1 MTDGRAAGRANGR
14 NAALV
19 AALLG
24 WLFDG
29 FEMGLFPLVGP
40 RALDDLL
47 TTQGALAAGQPAVAA
62 AVKDAWFGSIMAVFL
77 VGAACG
83 GVLFGWLGDRIGRVR
98 AMSLSILTYALF
110 TGLCGLATTAPQIA
124 AARFVASLGMGGEWA
139 LGVALV
145 SELWPDAS
153 RPLLAGLIGAAANA
167 GYLLVAVVSIL
178 LTRIAAAAE
187 GTLVQAGVPEAT
199 VDWLTRGD
207 AWRLLMMAGAVP
219 GLLVFFIRLAV
230 PESRR
235 WEESRSQGGTSHW
248 ATRDLAGVLV
258 GSVAVLAIVAVW
270 MPGGIAARGG
280 GALGTALT
288 LAGFAVALA
297 GFLLPVLGYLR
308 RAQQAGAVDGSARG
322 RIVRTMILAACLSG
336 VALMGTWGSMQWLP
350 KWAIGLDRAAVAAG
364 GSAAWQ
370 VKEMTQI
377 ATSTGAIVG
386 TLAVALLAGRYGRRV
401 VYCGLCLA
409 SLATIAWLYRG
420 TAGYGAGFLAAAF
433 LAATTTAG
441 FYGWFPLVLPE
452 LFPTAVRTTAQ
463 GFAFNFGRVL
473 AAVGSL
479 QTAPLIAFFSRG
491 VDPGRVD
498 LEAFP
503 RAGLTLSAIYLVG
516 AVLVWAIPET
526 RGRPLPD

>member
-1 MTDGRAAGRANGR
+1 
-14 NAALV
+14 
-19 AALLG
+19 
-24 WLFDG
+24 
-29 FEMGLFPLVGP
+29 
-40 RALDDLL
+40 
-47 TTQGALAAGQPAVAA
+47 
-62 AVKDAWFGSIMAVFL
+62 
-77 VGAACG
+77 
-83 GVLFGWLGDRIGRVR
+83 
-98 AMSLSILTYALF
+98 
-110 TGLCGLATTAPQIA
+110 
-124 AARFVASLGMGGEWA
+124 
-139 LGVALV
+139 
-145 SELWPDAS
+145 
-153 RPLLAGLIGAAANA
+153 
-167 GYLLVAVVSIL
+167 
-178 LTRIAAAAE
+178 
-187 GTLVQAGVPEAT
+187 
-199 VDWLTRGD
+199 
-207 AWRLLMMAGAVP
+207 LMMAGAVP

-235 WEESRSQGGTSHW
+235 WEESRLQGGTSHW

-420 TAGYGAGFLAAAF
+420 TAGYGAGFLSAAF

-463 GFAFNFGRVL
+463 GFAFNYGRVL

>member
-1 MTDGRAAGRANGR
+1 MDAISGSNTAHRGR

-40 RALDDLL
+40 RALEDLL
-47 TTQGALAAGQPAVAA
+47 AGAAGKDAA
-62 AVKDAWFGSIMAVFL
+62 TAWFGSIMAVFL

-83 GVLFGWLGDRIGRVR
+83 GVFFGWLGDRIGRVR

-110 TGLCGLATTAPQIA
+110 TGLCGLAQTPLQIA
-124 AARFVASLGMGGEWA
+124 AARFIASLGMGGEWA

-167 GYLLVAVVSIL
+167 GYLLVALVSIM
-178 LTRIAAAAE
+178 LTRIAGAAHD
-187 GTLVQAGVPEAT
+187 GLVQAGLSAET

-219 GLLVFFIRLAV
+219 GLLVFFIRMAV
-230 PESRR
+230 PESAR
-235 WEESRSQGGTSHW
+235 WEESRAHGGTSHW
-248 ATRDLAGVLV
+248 ATRDLLGVLV
-258 GSVAVLAIVAVW
+258 GSIAVLGIVAVW
-270 MPGGIAARGG
+270 MPGGLSASWGGTAGAAVTLAAFLV
-280 GALGTALT
+280 ALG
-288 LAGFAVALA
+288 

-308 RAQQAGAVDGSARG
+308 RAQAAGSIAPEARS
-322 RIVRTMILAACLSG
+322 RIVRTMLLAACLSG
-336 VALMGTWGSMQWLP
+336 VALMGTWGSTQWLP
-350 KWAIGLDRAAVAAG
+350 KWAIGLDKAAVAAG
-364 GSAAWQ
+364 GQAGWQ
-370 VKEMTQI
+370 VKETTQI

-386 TLAVALLAGRYGRRV
+386 TLAVALLAGRFGRRI
-401 VYCGLCLA
+401 VYAGLCLA
-409 SLATIAWLYRG
+409 SLATIALLYRG
-420 TAGYGAGFLAAAF
+420 TTGYNWGFLGASF

-441 FYGWFPLVLPE
+441 FYGWFPLALPE
-452 LFPTAVRTTAQ
+452 LFPTVVRTTAQ

-479 QTAPLIAFFSRG
+479 QTAPLIAYFARG
-491 VDPGRVD
+491 LDPARAELD
-498 LEAFP
+498 AFP
-503 RAGLTLSAIYLVG
+503 RAGLTLSAIYLIG
-516 AVLVWAIPET
+516 FFLVWLIPET
-526 RGRPLPD
+526 RGKPLPE

>member
-1 MTDGRAAGRANGR
+1 MSDTRTGGGASGRT
-14 NAALV
+14 AALA

-40 RALDDLL
+40 RALEDLL
-47 TTQGALAAGQPAVAA
+47 AGQAAADGQVLAAG
-62 AVKDAWFGSIMAVFL
+62 VKDAWFGSIMAVFL

-110 TGLCGLATTAPQIA
+110 TGICGFATTAPQIA
-124 AARFVASLGMGGEWA
+124 AARFIASLGMGGEWA

-167 GYLLVAVVSIL
+167 GYLLVALVSIL
-178 LTRIAAAAE
+178 LVRIATAAHGA
-187 GTLVQAGVPEAT
+187 LVAAGLPEAT

-230 PESRR
+230 PESER
-235 WEESRSQGGTSHW
+235 WEESRAQGGTSHW
-248 ATRDLAGVLV
+248 ATRDLVGVLV
-258 GSVAVLAIVAVW
+258 GSLAVLGIVAVW
-270 MPGGIAARGG
+270 MPGGVATRL
-280 GALGTALT
+280 GAGIGTVLT
-288 LAGFAVALA
+288 LGGFALSLG

-308 RAQQAGAVDGSARG
+308 RAAEAGAIAPAARG
-322 RIVRTMILAACLSG
+322 AIVRTMILAACLSG
-336 VALMGTWGSMQWLP
+336 VALLGTWGSMQWLP

-364 GSAAWQ
+364 APAGWQ

-377 ATSTGAIVG
+377 ATSTGAILG

-401 VYCGLCLA
+401 VYAGLCLA
-409 SLATIAWLYRG
+409 SLATIALLYRG
-420 TAGYGAGFLAAAF
+420 TTGYGGGFLAAAF
-433 LAATTTAG
+433 LAAVTTAG

-479 QTAPLIAFFSRG
+479 QTAALIAFFSRG
-491 VDPGRVD
+491 IDPARVD
-498 LEAFP
+498 VEAFP

-516 AVLVWAIPET
+516 AALVWALPET
-526 RGRPLPD
+526 RGRPLPE

>member
-1 MTDGRAAGRANGR
+1 MNDARGNGAATGR
-14 NAALV
+14 NAALL

-40 RALDDLL
+40 RALEDLL
-47 TTQGALAAGQPAVAA
+47 AGQAAVAPGA
-62 AVKDAWFGSIMAVFL
+62 KDAWFGSIMAVFL

-110 TGLCGLATTAPQIA
+110 TGICGLATTAPQIA
-124 AARFVASLGMGGEWA
+124 AARFIASLGMGGEWA

-178 LTRIAAAAE
+178 LTRISVAAHD
-187 GTLVQAGVPEAT
+187 TLVQAGLPAAT

-207 AWRLLMMAGAVP
+207 AWRLLMMAGALP

-230 PESRR
+230 PESER
-235 WEESRSQGGTSHW
+235 WQESRSQGGTSHW
-248 ATRDLAGVLV
+248 ATRDLLGVLV
-258 GSVAVLAIVAVW
+258 GSVAVLAIVGVW
-270 MPGGIAARGG
+270 MPGGIAATAGG
-280 GALGTALT
+280 GLGALLTAL
-288 LAGFAVALA
+288 GFAVALA
-297 GFLLPVLGYLR
+297 GFLFPVLGYLR
-308 RAQQAGAVDGSARG
+308 RAQEAGVVARDTRG
-322 RIVRTMILAACLSG
+322 RIVRTMIVAACLSG

-364 GSAAWQ
+364 GAPGWQ
-370 VKEMTQI
+370 VKEMTQM
-377 ATSTGAIVG
+377 ATSSGAIVG
-386 TLAVALLAGRYGRRV
+386 TLAVALLAGRYGRRI

-409 SLATIAWLYRG
+409 SLATIVLLYRG
-420 TAGYGAGFLAAAF
+420 TSGYGPGFLGAAF

-491 VDPGRVD
+491 IDPARVD
-498 LEAFP
+498 IEAFP

-516 AVLVWAIPET
+516 ALVVWAIPET
-526 RGRPLPD
+526 RGRPLPE